1 MSNVIPIKEKL
12 KFSDLFD
19 NHRVK
24 QIQWGDEFNKWALD
38 KQVDY
43 AKKLASAMNE
53 AADEMQQD
61 RDRCF
66 DAMKLAQSQRDEA
79 QQAAAISKQTMVQ
92 AVLDS
97 NTKARTLEDEIMLLN
112 QRLKAYE

>member
-1 MSNVIPIKEKL
+1 MNNVIPIKEKL

-19 NHRVK
+19 NHKVK
-24 QIQWGDEFNKWALD
+24 QIQWGDEFNAWPVD
-38 KQVDY
+38 KQIGY
-43 AKKLASAMNE
+43 AKQLASAMNE
-53 AADEMQQD
+53 AADEMQKD

-66 DAMKLAQSQRDEA
+66 LAMEVALTQRDEA
-79 QQAAAISKQTMVQ
+79 QQSAAISKQTMVQ

-97 NTKARTLEDEIMLLN
+97 NEKARTLENEIMLLN

>member
-12 KFSDLFD
+12 KFADLFD
-19 NHRVK
+19 NHKVK
-24 QIQWGDEFNKWALD
+24 QIKWGEEFNTWPVE

-43 AKKLASAMNE
+43 AKKLASAMNQ

-66 DAMKLAQSQRDEA
+66 EALKLAQAKLEEA
-79 QQAAAISKQTMVQ
+79 EQASAISKQTMVQ
-92 AVLDS
+92 AVMDS
-97 NTKARTLEDEIMLLN
+97 NATTRRLEDEIMLLN